1 MFEQVCV
8 EPPQSRLRSIGRALP
23 RVGLAVFF
31 VLVGYSKFNSDP
43 RSEWVEIFERIG
55 VGQWLRYVTGVMQV
69 GGAILMLPRRTLT
82 VGAALLACTMAGA
95 ALVDLFI
102 VPSPIVIVPLLLL
115 MIIIVVWL
123 TA

>member
-1 MFEQVCV
+1 MFEQVSV
-8 EPPQSRLRSIGRALP
+8 EPPSSRLRSIGRALP
-23 RVGLAVFF
+23 RVGLAVFV
-31 VLVGYSKFNSDP
+31 VLIGYSKFNSDP

-55 VGQWLRYVTGVMQV
+55 MGQWLRYVTGVMQV

-82 VGAALLACTMAGA
+82 VGAVMLACTMAGA
-95 ALVDLFI
+95 AFVDLFI